1 VNTFSSV
8 QIMKYT
14 LHFMRLMKFLF
25 QVPTFIFLF
34 VVIKCELVLVN
45 GNYEIYFAFYA
56 FGKIPVPAFLLVLVI

>member
-1 VNTFSSV
+1 
-8 QIMKYT
+8 
-14 LHFMRLMKFLF
+14 MRLMKFLF